1 MKMILGVSTILMT
14 AFRFSSSLVPLFWRD
29 TLPQLYEG
37 RFVLEINNNKFI
49 THVAQNTFEYDLMIG
64 ELPSSTD

>member
-1 MKMILGVSTILMT
+1 MT

-49 THVAQNTFEYDLMIG
+49 THVAQNAFEYDLMIG